1 MAVKVTEENNE
12 AERIGQHDSVHGVG
26 EVAVDKQVVGGV
38 RGDDEKLQLIR
49 ETRRWQMT
57 KICIQET
64 SSTQNIF
71 ILNLV
76 EKS

>member
-49 ETRRWQMT
+49 ETRRWQMN